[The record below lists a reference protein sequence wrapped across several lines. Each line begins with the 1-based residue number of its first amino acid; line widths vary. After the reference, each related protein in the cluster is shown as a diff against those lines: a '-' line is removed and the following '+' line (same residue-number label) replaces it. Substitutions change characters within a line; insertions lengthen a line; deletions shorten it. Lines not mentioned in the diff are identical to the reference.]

1 MTNELIGNLIGWSIA
16 GVLGLWWLGWLF
28 TRGMAARRKDVAR
41 RTGEVS
47 GLTLEDREENRAAF
61 IADLSKPGAGLP
73 GSSMRTAGACATLG
87 AVLVGAGVVVSL
99 VEEGSTGA
107 LSGLLL
113 CVGLGLFLLGG
124 AVAIGGGK

>member
-1 MTNELIGNLIGWSIA
+1 MTNETIGNLIGWSIA

-47 GLTLEDREENRAAF
+47 GLTLEDREENRAQF
-61 IADLSKPGAGLP
+61 IADLSKPGAALP
-73 GSSMRTAGACATLG
+73 GSSMHTASACATLG

-99 VEEGSTGA
+99 FQEGSTGT

-113 CVGLGLFLLGG
+113 CVGLVLLLLAG